1 MMLVSQGK
9 LHDRPYYWVASR
21 DDFIYHLSLNQF
33 TLPKPMRENSTRVT
47 NKIGMI
53 VSFLVFL
60 SGFCSLTYQVI
71 WERTLKYSFGGD
83 VISASIIVSVFLLG
97 LGIGGFLFRKIKK
110 RALISLALVELFIGL
125 FGLWSYEIILYINDF
140 LITLNLKLGLGHNGE
155 ALSVFAGT
163 FIFLLLPTI
172 LMGGTLP
179 LMFESFIPKIDKN
192 TKFIGL
198 VYGIN
203 TLGAFAGALLP
214 TLVFGTLGLPNT
226 LKITSLVSVF
236 ISIVLFVM
244 VLRRKKPETMSKYP
258 KEIKEAFIWNAQ
270 NVFIV
275 GFAFMSGF
283 IALALE
289 ILFIRFIGIMH
300 GSTSYSFPIIIS
312 SYLFSMSI
320 GSVFWSFIRDRLKN
334 AKILPFIL
342 QACVGTLVPLTLFFF
357 QFVLSSKANPSF
369 DFMKM
374 FTAVTDLFEKGKFL
388 APVPTI
394 LQFSLPLFILI
405 FPIVFFSSG
414 VFPTLIKNFSEQK
427 ISIGKSTGIIYF
439 SNSVGCTLGSLATGF
454 VVIPMVGW
462 HPALVAVSLLSFFV
476 GAAGF
481 YFLKLPLIDMSK
493 STILAKY
500 KYLFALLC
508 LVVIPVVVFSVSDRK
523 IKYKLATGQYSP
535 KISIVSYQEGSTGV
549 AAVTE
554 EKRGRGVILNVYSN
568 GQYMSALPNHPR
580 HAYLANLPRMQKK
593 LSSVLFLGLGGG
605 RSLSDLLSDKRVK
618 NIVAVDWSR
627 EIVKVV
633 GSDPII
639 KFNRNPLA
647 DPRVRIEMSDARKVV
662 SSFAQRSVK
671 FDAVIDNL
679 CFPHWPGAGG
689 VKSIQFF
696 ESIKKILGADGYY
709 YHINNFNQE
718 RNLILY
724 TLSKVFPHV
733 SVHNGMMVICGDT
746 PYSPSESQVKE
757 ILGEKNLLARAPDL
771 FIPNTI
777 QPDEYYPFFKK
788 TIAKIRQKQLGQ
800 LHALTDEIPST
811 EYFISI
817 TFLIDKIKA
826 GLK

>member
-1 MMLVSQGK
+1 MK
-9 LHDRPYYWVASR
+9 
-21 DDFIYHLSLNQF
+21 
-33 TLPKPMRENSTRVT
+33 KEVT
-47 NKIGMI
+47 NKIGMTI
-53 VSFLVFL
+53 AVLVFL

-110 RALISLALVELFIGL
+110 RALISLAFVELLIGL
-125 FGLWSYEIILYINDF
+125 FGMWSYEIILQINNF
-140 LITLNLKLGLGHNGE
+140 LITLNSKLGLGREGE
-155 ALSVFAGT
+155 TLSVFAGT
-163 FIFLLLPTI
+163 FVFLLLPTI

-179 LMFESFIPKIDKN
+179 LMFESFIPKIEKN
-192 TKFIGL
+192 TKFIGF

-214 TLVFGTLGLPNT
+214 TLVFGTLGLPYT
-226 LKITSLVSVF
+226 LKIISFVSVF

-244 VLRRKKPETMSKYP
+244 VLKREKPEKKSLNQEK
-258 KEIKEAFIWNAQ
+258 IKDTISWNMQ

-283 IALALE
+283 TALALE

-312 SYLFSMSI
+312 SYLLSMSI
-320 GSVFWSFIRDRLKN
+320 GSMFWSSFRDKMRK

-342 QACVGTLVPLTLFFF
+342 QASIGTLVPLSIFCF
-357 QFVLSSKANPSF
+357 QFILNRKASPSF
-369 DFMKM
+369 DFMQM
-374 FTAVTDLFEKGKFL
+374 FTAVTDLFERGKFL
-388 APVPTI
+388 LSLQNI
-394 LQFSLPLFILI
+394 LHFSLPLLILI
-405 FPIVFFSSG
+405 FPVIFFSSG
-414 VFPTLIKNFSEQK
+414 IFPTLIKNLSEHN
-427 ISIGKSTGIIYF
+427 ISLGKSTGIIYF
-439 SNSVGCTLGSLATGF
+439 SNSVGCTFGSLLTGF
-454 VVIPMVGW
+454 VVIPLTGW
-462 HPALVAVSLLSFFV
+462 HPSLILVSLISVFM
-476 GAAGF
+476 GSAGF
-481 YFLKLPLIDMSK
+481 FFLKLPLVNK
-493 STILAKY
+493 SRRSVFVRYKHFYTLIGFIVMPLIL
-500 KYLFALLC
+500 
-508 LVVIPVVVFSVSDRK
+508 FSVSDKK

-554 EKRGRGVILNVYSN
+554 EKRGKNVVLNVYSN

-593 LSSVLFLGLGGG
+593 LSSVMLLGLGGG
-605 RSLSDLLSDKRVK
+605 RSLADLLSDKRVK

-633 GSDPII
+633 GSEPVT
-639 KFNRNPLA
+639 KFNHNPLA
-647 DPRVRIEMSDARKVV
+647 DPRVRIEMADARKVV
-662 SSFAQRSVK
+662 SSYAQRSVR

-696 ESIKKILGADGYY
+696 ETIKKVLKSDGFY

-718 RNLILY
+718 KNQILY
-724 TLSKVFPHV
+724 TLSEVFPHIA
-733 SVHNGMMVICGDT
+733 VHNGMMVICGDT
-746 PYSPSESQVKE
+746 PYSPSEEQVVA
-757 ILGEKNLLARAPDL
+757 ILSEKNILSRAPNL
-771 FIPNTI
+771 FIPNMT
-777 QPDEYYPFFKK
+777 QLDEFYLSFKK
-788 TIAKIRQKQLGQ
+788 LNVNINIKELGQ

-811 EYFISI
+811 EYFISLSS
-817 TFLIDKIKA
+817 LIKKIKA